1 MHFNSSKACFM
12 LLRLCKYL
20 CKTFSIIQWSY
31 FKTKLSMHLLI
42 CHVEYGVY
50 ASTFK
55 QVFDGICSKNDQ
67 NQRYDRYIN
76 LDYLFALNSFLFS
89 CFIREIDELDASCL
103 LRLLIYPIHKMLRD
117 AQQSKDENS
126 SYDSQFIVKQ
136 LIKSIS
142 VSVF

>member
-1 MHFNSSKACFM
+1 
-12 LLRLCKYL
+12 
-20 CKTFSIIQWSY
+20 
-31 FKTKLSMHLLI
+31 MHLLI
-42 CHVEYGVY
+42 CHVENGVY

-67 NQRYDRYIN
+67 NQRYGRYIN
-76 LDYLFALNSFLFS
+76 LDYLFSVNSFIFS

-103 LRLLIYPIHKMLRD
+103 LRLLIYPINKMLHN
-117 AQQSKDENS
+117 AQLSKNENS
-126 SYDSQFIVKQ
+126 SYDSQFTVKQ